1 VNSVC
6 SAERGEVPASRGGQK
21 KERKCEVAKKKKGL
35 DPNIRRMVCANHGGL
50 DNADGAA
57 ILAIWNSLDEA
68 TRNRYAEEAT
78 ADSLDGEPKSKPGK
92 GGNNADS
99 N

>member
-1 VNSVC
+1 M
-6 SAERGEVPASRGGQK
+6 
-21 KERKCEVAKKKKGL
+21 AKKKKGL
-35 DPNIRRMVCANHGGL
+35 DPAIRRMVCENHGGL

-68 TRNRYAEEAT
+68 TKKRYAEQAT
-78 ADSLDGEPKSKPGK
+78 ADEPSSKPPK
-92 GGNNADS
+92 GADDADS